1 MDTISERDTIAL
13 DVNGQRHR
21 VEVRHHWTLLRVL
34 REVLDL
40 TGAKRGCDR
49 GECGACTV
57 LLDGVPVY
65 SCQML
70 VLQVGPRQ
78 VLTVESLAAGG
89 ELDPIQSAFLDNDG
103 GQCGFCTPGFLMST
117 KALLDVNPSPD
128 ESEVRQALAGNLC
141 RCNAYG
147 RIIASVKDA
156 AVRLADSHVR
166 P

>member
-1 MDTISERDTIAL
+1 MGTSSERDTIAL

-21 VEVRHHWTLLRVL
+21 VKVRHHWTLLRVL

-57 LLDGVPVY
+57 LLDGLPVY

-70 VLQVGPRQ
+70 ALQVGPRQ
-78 VLTVESLAAGG
+78 VLTVESLADGA
-89 ELDPIQSAFLDNDG
+89 ELHPIQRAFLDNDG
-103 GQCGFCTPGFLMST
+103 SQCGFCTPGFLMSA

-128 ESEVRQALAGNLC
+128 ESEIRQALAGNIC

-156 AVRLADSHVR
+156 ASRLADF
-166 P
+166 